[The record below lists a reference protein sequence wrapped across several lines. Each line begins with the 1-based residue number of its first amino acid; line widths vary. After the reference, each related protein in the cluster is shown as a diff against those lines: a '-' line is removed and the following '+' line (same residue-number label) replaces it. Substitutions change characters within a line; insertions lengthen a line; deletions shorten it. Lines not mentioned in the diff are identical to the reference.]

1 MEQQFTENAFRCAYF
16 QPKEG
21 ERIIMHIKDARRH
34 EEGMTCM
41 HCDGPVVAC
50 KGMKNIHHFRH
61 RANTSDCIK
70 MRNGNE
76 GMTAEHINAQTKM
89 LRLWDDENCH
99 KLLIEQHFCDC
110 SGNVINLMD
119 FRRDGNIMVAEYKQK
134 HNDRRISW
142 DLAILS
148 LHGSFIF
155 GIEIEKTNRTRETSR
170 PDTENWCELLA
181 TDVNHHTANDTLQCK
196 RVRPFTCEFCLCML
210 RRKQEQLERAR
221 RFATCNRL
229 KLEQIE
235 LNQKREN
242 ARKNNCECIHLCCCH
257 RCTKHDVIGFIKCN
271 GCKFI

>member
-1 MEQQFTENAFRCAYF
+1 MDQQFTENAFRCAYF
-16 QPKEG
+16 QPKES

-34 EEGMTCM
+34 EDGLTCM
-41 HCDGPVVAC
+41 HCDHPVIAC

-61 RANTSDCIK
+61 KANTSDCIK

-89 LRLWDDENCH
+89 LRLWDDESCH

-119 FRRDGNIMVAEYKQK
+119 FRCDGNVMVAEYNQK

-148 LHGSFIF
+148 LHGAFIF

-170 PDTENWCELLA
+170 PDTEDWCEVLA
-181 TDVNHHTANDTLQCK
+181 SDVNNCKSNDILQCK
-196 RVRPFTCEFCLCML
+196 RVRALICEFCLFIL
-210 RRKQEQLERAR
+210 RRKHERLEQAR
-221 RFATCNRL
+221 RFEICTRL

-235 LNQKREN
+235 LNKKREK
-242 ARKNNCECIHLCCCH
+242 ARLDNCPCVHLDSRH
-257 RCTKHDVIGFIKCN
+257 RCIEHDVRGFL
-271 GCKFI
+271 